1 MLYFTTIIRKLKFF
15 AKSDETCLAELYT
28 AMKKWARAYFIYFGL
43 QMLFLI
49 TCFINST
56 PFGITTAM
64 YIGGCTLSGAAYY
77 GSVRAH
83 QQRTVIAAKV
93 AITLDTFF
101 SIFNVGNILHGLV
114 GNGKDELGD
123 HAFLFFSG
131 ILTTACTLITSIL
144 VIYLHV
150 LIMKRL
156 NAGDDAWAEP
166 PDEDATKVEV
176 ANPVANSSSAET
188 AISLPNTAKST
199 DVIPASNV

>member
-1 MLYFTTIIRKLKFF
+1 MMGLYTTIKKLKVL
-15 AKSDETCLAELYT
+15 AKSDEASLVELYT
-28 AMKKWARAYFIYFGL
+28 TMSKWARAYLIYFGL

-56 PFGITTAM
+56 PFGITTAI

-77 GSVRAH
+77 GSARAR

-93 AITLDTFF
+93 AITLDTIFG
-101 SIFNVGNILHGLV
+101 IFNLGNILYGLV

-123 HAFLFFSG
+123 HVFLFISG
-131 ILTTACTLITSIL
+131 IVTATCTLITSIL
-144 VIYLHV
+144 VVYLHAV
-150 LIMKRL
+150 IMKRL

-166 PDEDATKVEV
+166 PDEDATKVAV
-176 ANPVANSSSAET
+176 ANPVANSSSAES
-188 AISLPNTAKST
+188 AISSPNTAKST